1 MWRLLARFAVGLS
14 MSVFGVMLIIGLL
27 SIVGGVVVFYL
38 FVTG

>member
-14 MSVFGVMLIIGLL
+14 MSVFGVMVIIGLL
-27 SIVGGVVVFYL
+27 LVIGGVVVLYL